1 MRGRME
7 GTGGVQVGRAHRSQP
22 WPWPPPGWA
31 SSTVPHLTM
40 DSTRAQERQGTPVTS
55 TTICQTIPGSIHSKP
70 IPRVIPIISHC
81 SHHFPRRSGGLSK
94 EPMVRWWHTKR
105 DVSKNSFK
113 LSIGRL
119 GFFYSSD
126 VVQLN
131 YCFNIW
137 PLEMHHLGSKLGSGS
152 EESWLLAGERAQLV
166 PGHVR
171 LSQAAPWL

>member
-1 MRGRME
+1 MVLILFQYPQFSWAGKIIPIKGWWMRGRME

-94 EPMVRWWHTKR
+94 EPMVRWCHTKR

-119 GFFYSSD
+119 GFFTHPMLFNWIIASISD
-126 VVQLN
+126 PLKCTPKDLN
-131 YCFNIW
+131 
-137 PLEMHHLGSKLGSGS
+137 
-152 EESWLLAGERAQLV
+152 
-166 PGHVR
+166 
-171 LSQAAPWL
+171 

>member
-1 MRGRME
+1 MVLILFQYPQFSWAGKIIPIKGWWMRGRME

-94 EPMVRWWHTKR
+94 EPMVRWCHTNGMSQR
-105 DVSKNSFK
+105 IHSNY
-113 LSIGRL
+113 RL
-119 GFFYSSD
+119 GVWDF
-126 VVQLN
+126 LL
-131 YCFNIW
+131 IW
-137 PLEMHHLGSKLGSGS
+137 RCATELLPPKLQRRG
-152 EESWLLAGERAQLV
+152 LV
-166 PGHVR
+166 F
-171 LSQAAPWL
+171 